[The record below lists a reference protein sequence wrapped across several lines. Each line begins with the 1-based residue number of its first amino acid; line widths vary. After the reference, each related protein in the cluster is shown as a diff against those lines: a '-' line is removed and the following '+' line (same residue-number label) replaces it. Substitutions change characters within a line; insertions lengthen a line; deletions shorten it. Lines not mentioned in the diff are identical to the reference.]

1 MLIESPVFL
10 LLSKVGVRVLF
21 PPSYMDQWFGAVMKQ
36 SATALSVTQRVVST
50 HSVCFYSVP
59 TLFRQ
64 KICFWHSSVN
74 CRTKTILFW
83 ETKPLKNVGFID

>member
-10 LLSKVGVRVLF
+10 LLSKVGGRVFF
-21 PPSYMDQWFGAVMKQ
+21 PPSNMDQWFGAVMKQ

-59 TLFRQ
+59 ALFRQ
-64 KICFWHSSVN
+64 KNICFWHLSVN
-74 CRTKTILFW
+74 CRAKTF
-83 ETKPLKNVGFID
+83 EN